1 MNTKKKYASHKLK
14 QRAYMER
21 KRAKQEVA
29 DDLADVEATIKQLNL
44 CGFSEVASGV
54 YARTWLEEIQ
64 VHRSWLR
71 ALEQPDVLP
80 GETLYQLAKRTWQA
94 LLGSKGYG
102 VTTDGGG
109 KWEGPEGDRKWVP
122 GFCVWYPLFSPSQ
135 QHFQVP
141 FDSTRYPGGPFGE
154 GIRDAAK
161 PEWFETHWRAPDDC
175 TGNEPI
181 DIASLPPLPP
191 VPKTRNPEPKPKPSP
206 RVAPV
211 IDVPPIVTGYETPLE
226 EQNKFSGLGT
236 FGVSRTS
243 HS

>member
-1 MNTKKKYASHKLK
+1 MKKKYASPKLK

-21 KRAKQEVA
+21 KKIKQEEA
-29 DDLADVEATIKQLNL
+29 DDLADVEATIKKLNL
-44 CGFSEVASGV
+44 CGFAETA
-54 YARTWLEEIQ
+54 YDTPAKACLEEIQ

-80 GETLYQLAKRTWQA
+80 GETLYQLAKRTWQV

-109 KWEGPEGDRKWVP
+109 KWDGPENDRKWVE
-122 GFCVWYPLFSPSQ
+122 GFSVWYPLFSPSQ

-161 PEWFETHWRAPDDC
+161 QGWFETHWQAPEG
-175 TGNEPI
+175 TGDEPI
-181 DIASLPPLPP
+181 DIANLPPLPP
-191 VPKTRNPEPKPKPSP
+191 VPGTRKPEPKVKPKP
-206 RVAPV
+206 RVPPAT
-211 IDVPPIVTGYETPLE
+211 DAPPIVTGYETPLE
-226 EQNKFSGLGT
+226 EQNRLDGFGT
-236 FGVSRTS
+236 FGVTRGLPTT
-243 HS
+243 